1 MTCGK
6 LSRRVNAPK
15 QRVPQTAEVRVL
27 GVVDL
32 GDTPRVDACTNRL
45 AVNHDLLFRADDR
58 EGEQGLE
65 ARGQLMGRVP
75 RRGTY
80 AKLAVLLDGLLVV
93 LFDVVREVVDGDVV
107 VLDVLHNLVH
117 VSTSKALCFKE
128 RCVPAS

>member
-1 MTCGK
+1 M
-6 LSRRVNAPK
+6 
-15 QRVPQTAEVRVL
+15 L

-80 AKLAVLLDGLLVV
+80 AKLAVLLDGLLVIF
-93 LFDVVREVVDGDVV
+93 LNVVREVVDGDVV
-107 VLDVLHNLVH
+107 VLDVLHDL
-117 VSTSKALCFKE
+117 E
-128 RCVPAS
+128 